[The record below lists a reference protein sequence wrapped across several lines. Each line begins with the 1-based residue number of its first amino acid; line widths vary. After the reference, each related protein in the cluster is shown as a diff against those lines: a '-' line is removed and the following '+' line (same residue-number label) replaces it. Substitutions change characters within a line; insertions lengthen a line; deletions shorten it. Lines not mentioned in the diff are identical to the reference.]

1 MIFLVNIFFH
11 FFGVTETAIF
21 VRSSH
26 RRGLA
31 RLMGLVRLMGL
42 ARLMGLVRLMG
53 LPS

>member
-42 ARLMGLVRLMG
+42 
-53 LPS
+53 PS